1 MLGHIEIIK
10 KKEKLNSIQSHKE
23 PRQMQKIDYKQK
35 RFREEDSNSD
45 SNNED
50 FDLDEMK
57 TQTAI

>member
-50 FDLDEMK
+50 FDLD
-57 TQTAI
+57 

>member
-1 MLGHIEIIK
+1 
-10 KKEKLNSIQSHKE
+10 
-23 PRQMQKIDYKQK
+23 MQKIDYKQK